1 MNKTFT
7 TEKGI
12 AYYPYIS
19 APDTKFDEQGHY
31 KVNLCLSQEKAKPVI
46 EMINNEIL
54 SGIKALKADKPNTN
68 IKQANPQEGLHPKT
82 PINVTKIIGNRAS
95 PKVKPRLVKATVLPL
110 FFENHLPHNTID
122 K

>member
-31 KVNLCLSQEKAKPVI
+31 KVNLCLSQEKAK
-46 EMINNEIL
+46 L
-54 SGIKALKADKPNTN
+54 
-68 IKQANPQEGLHPKT
+68 
-82 PINVTKIIGNRAS
+82 IIHSKRQG
-95 PKVKPRLVKATVLPL
+95 TVLVADVRLTYRSGL
-110 FFENHLPHNTID
+110 FP
-122 K
+122 